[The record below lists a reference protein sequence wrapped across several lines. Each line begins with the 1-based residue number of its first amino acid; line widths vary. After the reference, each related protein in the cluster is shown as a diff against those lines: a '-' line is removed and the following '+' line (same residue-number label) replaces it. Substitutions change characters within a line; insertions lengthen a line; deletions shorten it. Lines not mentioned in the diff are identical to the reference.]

1 MYIPAFNVLPALI
14 AAGAAIVSSV
24 LGAVSVNK
32 ANKSNQQN
40 ASDTNA
46 SNERINQSQLDYNWE
61 MFHSQN
67 EYNNPSNAHKRMVDA
82 GLNPIYYGLDGSSAS
97 QGNAY
102 TPIASQQASPTQ
114 PNFSGDLSDAVL
126 RYEQV
131 RNLQS
136 QTKKNESEA
145 GFTDEQAETTR
156 QMRSGQLVLLGQ
168 QIKLNK
174 KDLDLKGAQYK
185 ETLARVDAL
194 RQSLD
199 ESQARITDL
208 RSQMSQR
215 VFDRKMQYAQ
225 FLLDKKY
232 KEGLISLQ
240 EKQLVLGWFN
250 ANTDRINA
258 STNYYNAETSRAS
271 MQQNAMDQNLTRGAR
286 IGFLKGINY
295 FNRVNAKAVS
305 DQNIRL
311 NKAFNLEQIN
321 RAANAYISI
330 TDAIYRPIKN
340 NLEIGRSFLG
350 N

>member
-1 MYIPAFNVLPALI
+1 MAWYDELLGSVGSVFNGVFDYFSTKEA
-14 AAGAAIVSSV
+14 
-24 LGAVSVNK
+24 NK
-32 ANKSNQQN
+32 ANLQ
-40 ASDTNA
+40 AARETNA
-46 SNERINQSQLDYNWE
+46 ANERINQSQLDYNWK
-61 MFHSQN
+61 MFDATN
-67 EYNNPSNAHKRMVDA
+67 EYNNPVNARKRLVDA

-102 TPIASQQASPTQ
+102 TPIASQQAPSTI
-114 PNFSGDLSDAVL
+114 PNNMDAVGDAMM
-126 RYEQV
+126 RYAQI
-131 RNLQS
+131 RNLDS

-145 GFTDEQAETTR
+145 GLSDENSETLR
-156 QMRSGQLVLLGQ
+156 QMRSGQLILLGQ
-168 QIKLNK
+168 QIKLND
-174 KDLDLKGAQYK
+174 KDIDLKGAQYK
-185 ETLARVDAL
+185 ETLARVDSL
-194 RQSLD
+194 RQQLD
-199 ESQARITDL
+199 ESRARIADL

-215 VFDRKMQYAQ
+215 AFDRKMQYAQ

-240 EKQLVLGWFN
+240 EKQLVLGWFS

-258 STNYYNAETSRAS
+258 STNYYNAVTSRAS

-286 IGFLKGINY
+286 IGFMKGINY

-330 TDAIYRPIKN
+330 TDAIYSPVKN
-340 NLEIGRSFLG
+340 NLEIVRSFLG